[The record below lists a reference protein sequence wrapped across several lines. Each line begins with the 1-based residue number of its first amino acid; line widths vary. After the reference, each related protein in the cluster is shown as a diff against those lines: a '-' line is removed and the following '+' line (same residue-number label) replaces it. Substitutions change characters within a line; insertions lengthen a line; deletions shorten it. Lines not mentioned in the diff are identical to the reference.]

1 MAYKILIFIFLLFYQ
16 LAYSNILYDKNNIS
30 ITEIELNNYIKF
42 YYNNY
47 GVAINSNKAIKDVVL
62 IKKTLNNLLIN
73 NPAYISELDKI
84 IKSEIGE
91 INFKDKINLNF
102 LRFNKIRNEFISRY
116 FRTEFNI
123 KDLEIIFNSL
133 NEVKFP
139 LSKNNCLTVD
149 FLYDLRSNE
158 SFKSKLFDYL
168 KNNQNDLVI
177 DIDNEL
183 YNVCL
188 NKNDFVKIE
197 NLIINYIEI
206 KIKDQF
212 NTFVYGK

>member
-30 ITEIELNNYIKF
+30 ITEIELKNYIKF

-133 NEVKFP
+133 DEVKFP

-158 SFKSKLFDYL
+158 SFKSKLFDYF

>member
-30 ITEIELNNYIKF
+30 ITEIELKNYIKF

-158 SFKSKLFDYL
+158 SFKSKLFDYF

>member
-30 ITEIELNNYIKF
+30 ITEIELKNYIKF

-116 FRTEFNI
+116 FRKEFNI

-158 SFKSKLFDYL
+158 SFKSKLFDYF